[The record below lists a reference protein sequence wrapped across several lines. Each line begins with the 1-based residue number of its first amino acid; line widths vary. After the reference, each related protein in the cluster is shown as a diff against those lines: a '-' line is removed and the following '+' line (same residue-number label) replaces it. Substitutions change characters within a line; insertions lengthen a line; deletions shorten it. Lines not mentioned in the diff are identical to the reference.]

1 MDVLA
6 PLYQYLFRWV
16 IAPVSQQFLGLFDL
30 NGRLCVA
37 FLLTSYLVA
46 YGLFRWRQSR
56 GLTDAPTFWQFLGG
70 NRVHF
75 HPSALLDYRY
85 YFVRAIL
92 KVMLVVPIVGLVDP
106 YVLRSGDYVRF
117 FTQLWGARVQVEEH
131 LVLSLL
137 YGMGVFVLQDF
148 LHYWAHRAYHSRY
161 LWAFHKVHHSAPVL
175 VPATAS
181 RVHFIEKM
189 VERLIDIVF
198 ISAFAGLFWYACGGE
213 ISRYTLF
220 GVTYMVFILNALASN
235 LRHSHV
241 WLSFGPV
248 VEHVLN
254 SPAQHQVHHSD
265 AARHHNK
272 NFGVNLS
279 LWDWMFGTLYVTQS
293 QPEAIRFGTGEAD
306 QARYL
311 TLYSLIV
318 TPFIETAHKVRQAK
332 RPPITGQK
340 NGGSEPACESAGSIN
355 MGVGCE
361 GVFASR
367 LAPTGDLSSVIAPMN
382 GDRLSAREAASARAS
397 GHIRPRAIAPATGT
411 GAGPAN

>member
-6 PLYQYLFRWV
+6 LIEQYLSRWV
-16 IAPVSQQFLGLFDL
+16 FTPVSNQFLGLFDL

-37 FLLTSYLVA
+37 FLFISYAVA
-46 YGLFRWRQSR
+46 YGLFRWRQAR
-56 GLTDAPTFWQFLGG
+56 GLTDAHSFWQFIGG

-92 KVMLVVPIVGLVDP
+92 KVVLVVPIVGLVDP
-106 YVLRSGDYVRF
+106 YVLRSGDYIRF

-131 LVLSLL
+131 LVLTLL
-137 YGMGVFVLQDF
+137 YGLGVFLLQDF
-148 LHYWAHRAYHSRY
+148 IHYWAHRAYHSRY
-161 LWAFHKVHHSAPVL
+161 LWAFHKVHHSATVL

-181 RVHFIEKM
+181 RVHFLEKV
-189 VERLIDIVF
+189 VERLTDLVF

-220 GVTYMVFILNALASN
+220 GVTYMVFILNALAAN

-265 AARHHNK
+265 APRHFNK

-293 QPEAIRFGTGEAD
+293 KPEAIRFGTGEAD
-306 QARYL
+306 QGRYL
-311 TLYSLIV
+311 TIYGLIV
-318 TPFIETAHKVRQAK
+318 MPFVETAQKIRLVK
-332 RPPITGQK
+332 RPSMPSSILKSAKVATPS
-340 NGGSEPACESAGSIN
+340 GGNAVGAGLLA
-355 MGVGCE
+355 MAEGTVATDVGRR
-361 GVFASR
+361 GAIASKP
-367 LAPTGDLSSVIAPMN
+367 APTVI
-382 GDRLSAREAASARAS
+382 G
-397 GHIRPRAIAPATGT
+397 
-411 GAGPAN
+411 

>member
-6 PLYQYLFRWV
+6 LIEQYLSRWV
-16 IAPVSQQFLGLFDL
+16 FTPVSNQFLGLFDL

-37 FLLTSYLVA
+37 FLFISYAVA
-46 YGLFRWRQSR
+46 YGLFRWRQAR
-56 GLTDAPTFWQFLGG
+56 GLTHAHSFWQFIGG

-92 KVMLVVPIVGLVDP
+92 KVVLVVPIVGLVDP
-106 YVLRSGDYVRF
+106 YVLRSGDYIRF

-131 LVLSLL
+131 LVLTLL
-137 YGMGVFVLQDF
+137 YGLGVFLLQDF
-148 LHYWAHRAYHSRY
+148 IHYWAHRAYHSRY
-161 LWAFHKVHHSAPVL
+161 LWAFHKVHHSATVL

-181 RVHFIEKM
+181 RVHFLEKV
-189 VERLIDIVF
+189 VERLTDLVF

-220 GVTYMVFILNALASN
+220 GVTYMVFILNALAAN

-265 AARHHNK
+265 APRHFNK

-279 LWDWMFGTLYVTQS
+279 LWDWMFGTLYVTQT
-293 QPEAIRFGTGEAD
+293 QPEPIRFGTCEAD
-306 QARYL
+306 HGRYL
-311 TLYSLIV
+311 TVYSLII
-318 TPFIETAHKVRQAK
+318 TPFVETLGKIRLVRRSLAVSAQ
-332 RPPITGQK
+332 
-340 NGGSEPACESAGSIN
+340 AGSS
-355 MGVGCE
+355 VRATART
-361 GVFASR
+361 ASR
-367 LAPTGDLSSVIAPMN
+367 AV
-382 GDRLSAREAASARAS
+382 
-397 GHIRPRAIAPATGT
+397 APAAGT
-411 GAGPAN
+411 GVGPAN

>member
-6 PLYQYLFRWV
+6 LIEQYLSRWV
-16 IAPVSQQFLGLFDL
+16 FIPVSNQFLGLFDL

-37 FLLTSYLVA
+37 FLFISYSVA
-46 YGLFRWRQSR
+46 YGLFRWRRVR
-56 GLTDAPTFWQFLGG
+56 GLTDAHSFWQFIGG

-92 KVMLVVPIVGLVDP
+92 KVVLVVPIVGLVDP
-106 YVLRSGDYVRF
+106 YVLRSGDYIRF
-117 FTQLWGARVQVEEH
+117 FTQLWGARVQVEGH
-131 LVLSLL
+131 LVLTLL
-137 YGMGVFVLQDF
+137 YGLGVFLLQDF
-148 LHYWAHRAYHSRY
+148 IHYWAHRAYHSRY
-161 LWAFHKVHHSAPVL
+161 LWAFHKVHHSATVL

-181 RVHFIEKM
+181 RVHFLEKV
-189 VERLIDIVF
+189 VERLTDLVF

-220 GVTYMVFILNALASN
+220 GVTYLVFILNALAAN

-265 AARHHNK
+265 APRHFNK

-279 LWDWMFGTLYVTQS
+279 LWDWMFGTLYVTQT
-293 QPEAIRFGTGEAD
+293 QPEPIRFGTCEAD
-306 QARYL
+306 HGRYL
-311 TLYSLIV
+311 TVYSLII
-318 TPFIETAHKVRQAK
+318 TPFVETLGKIRLARRSLAVSAQ
-332 RPPITGQK
+332 
-340 NGGSEPACESAGSIN
+340 AGSS
-355 MGVGCE
+355 VRATART
-361 GVFASR
+361 ASR
-367 LAPTGDLSSVIAPMN
+367 AV
-382 GDRLSAREAASARAS
+382 
-397 GHIRPRAIAPATGT
+397 APAAGT
-411 GAGPAN
+411 GVGPAN

>member
-1 MDVLA
+1 MDAFAL
-6 PLYQYLFRWV
+6 LYQYLFRWV
-16 IAPVSQQFLGLFDL
+16 IAPVSDQFLGLFDL
-30 NGRLCVA
+30 NGRLCLA
-37 FLLTSYLVA
+37 FLFTSYAVA
-46 YGLFRWRQSR
+46 YGLFRWRKSR
-56 GLTDAPTFWQFLGG
+56 GLTDAPTFWQFIGG
-70 NRVHF
+70 NHVHF

-131 LVLSLL
+131 LALSLL
-137 YGMGVFVLQDF
+137 YGLGVFVLQDF

-181 RVHFIEKM
+181 RLHFVEKM
-189 VERLIDIVF
+189 IERLIDLVF
-198 ISAFAGLFWYACGGE
+198 LSAFAGLFWYACGGE

-220 GVTYMVFILNALASN
+220 GVTYIVLILNALAAN

-265 AARHHNK
+265 APRHFDK

-293 QPEAIRFGTGEAD
+293 KPEAIRFGTGEAD
-306 QARYL
+306 QGRYL

-318 TPFIETAHKVRQAK
+318 TPFIETARKLHQLK
-332 RPPITGQK
+332 RHRSNQPLNLWRGSLLSTG
-340 NGGSEPACESAGSIN
+340 
-355 MGVGCE
+355 
-361 GVFASR
+361 
-367 LAPTGDLSSVIAPMN
+367 
-382 GDRLSAREAASARAS
+382 REAASKN
-397 GHIRPRAIAPATGT
+397 
-411 GAGPAN
+411 GPAAQPNGSKLPRHR

>member
-1 MDVLA
+1 MDVSALF
-6 PLYQYLFRWV
+6 YQYLFRWV
-16 IAPVSQQFLGLFDL
+16 ITPVSDQFLGLFDL
-30 NGRLCVA
+30 NGRLCLA
-37 FLLTSYLVA
+37 FLFSSYAVA
-46 YGLFRWRQSR
+46 YGLFRWRKSR
-56 GLTDAPTFWQFLGG
+56 GLTDAPTFWQFIGG

-117 FTQLWGARVQVEEH
+117 FTHLWGARVQVEQH
-131 LVLSLL
+131 LGLSLL
-137 YGMGVFVLQDF
+137 YGLGVFLLQDF

-175 VPATAS
+175 VPVTAS

-189 VERLIDIVF
+189 IERLIDIVF
-198 ISAFAGLFWYACGGE
+198 ISVFAGIFWYACGGE
-213 ISRYTLF
+213 IDRYTLF

-265 AARHHNK
+265 APRHINK
-272 NFGVNLS
+272 NFGGNLS
-279 LWDWMFGTLYVTQS
+279 LWDWMFGTLYVTRS
-293 QPEAIRFGTGEAD
+293 EPEAIRFGTGEAD
-306 QARYL
+306 RQRYL

-318 TPFIETAHKVRQAK
+318 TPFVETARKLRKTRRSLPQVCTAQHRG
-332 RPPITGQK
+332 R
-340 NGGSEPACESAGSIN
+340 IN
-355 MGVGCE
+355 
-361 GVFASR
+361 
-367 LAPTGDLSSVIAPMN
+367 
-382 GDRLSAREAASARAS
+382 ARATASAHANVRT
-397 GHIRPRAIAPATGT
+397 RPRATAPAAETGV
-411 GAGPAN
+411 GPAS

>member
-6 PLYQYLFRWV
+6 LIEQYLSRWV
-16 IAPVSQQFLGLFDL
+16 IAPVSNQFLGLFDL

-37 FLLTSYLVA
+37 FLFTSYAVA
-46 YGLFRWRQSR
+46 YGLFRWRQAR
-56 GLTDAPTFWQFLGG
+56 GLTDAHSFWQFIGG

-92 KVMLVVPIVGLVDP
+92 KVVLVVPIVGLVDP
-106 YVLRSGDYVRF
+106 YVLRSGDYIRF
-117 FTQLWGARVQVEEH
+117 FIQLWGARVQIEEH
-131 LVLSLL
+131 LTLTLL
-137 YGMGVFVLQDF
+137 YGLGVFLLQDF
-148 LHYWAHRAYHSRY
+148 IHYWTHRAYHSRY
-161 LWAFHKVHHSAPVL
+161 LWAFHKVHHSATVL

-181 RVHFIEKM
+181 RVHFLEKV
-189 VERLIDIVF
+189 VERLTDLVF

-220 GVTYMVFILNALASN
+220 GVTYMVFIFNALAAN

-265 AARHHNK
+265 APRHFNK

-279 LWDWMFGTLYVTQS
+279 LWDWMFGTLYVTQT
-293 QPEAIRFGTGEAD
+293 QPEPIRFGTCEAD
-306 QARYL
+306 HGRYL
-311 TLYSLIV
+311 TVYSLII
-318 TPFIETAHKVRQAK
+318 TPFVETLGKIRLARRSLAVSAQ
-332 RPPITGQK
+332 
-340 NGGSEPACESAGSIN
+340 AGSS
-355 MGVGCE
+355 VRATART
-361 GVFASR
+361 ASR
-367 LAPTGDLSSVIAPMN
+367 AV
-382 GDRLSAREAASARAS
+382 
-397 GHIRPRAIAPATGT
+397 APAAGT
-411 GAGPAN
+411 GVGPAN

>member
-6 PLYQYLFRWV
+6 PIEHFLYRWV
-16 IAPVSQQFLGLFDL
+16 IEPLSDRFLGLFDL
-30 NGRLCVA
+30 NGRLGVA
-37 FLLTSYLVA
+37 FLFTSYAVA
-46 YGLFRWRQSR
+46 YGVFRWRRSR
-56 GLTDAPTFWQFLGG
+56 RLTDAPTFWQFIGG
-70 NRVHF
+70 NRVHL

-85 YFVRAIL
+85 YFARGIL
-92 KVMLVVPIVGLVDP
+92 KVVLVVPIVGLVDP
-106 YVLRSGDYVRF
+106 YVLRSGDYIRF

-131 LVLSLL
+131 LALSLL
-137 YGMGVFVLQDF
+137 YGLGVFLLQDF
-148 LHYWAHRAYHSRY
+148 IHYWAHRAYHSRY

-181 RVHFIEKM
+181 RVHFLEKV
-189 VERLIDIVF
+189 VERLTDLVF

-220 GVTYMVFILNALASN
+220 GVTYMVFILNALAAN

-254 SPAQHQVHHSD
+254 SPAQHQIHHSD
-265 AARHHNK
+265 APRHFDK

-293 QPEAIRFGTGEAD
+293 KPEIIRFGTGEAD

-311 TLYSLIV
+311 TLHSLIV
-318 TPFIETAHKVRQAK
+318 TPFVETLGK
-332 RPPITGQK
+332 I
-340 NGGSEPACESAGSIN
+340 
-355 MGVGCE
+355 
-361 GVFASR
+361 R
-367 LAPTGDLSSVIAPMN
+367 LARRRRAISAQAGASVPAT
-382 GDRLSAREAASARAS
+382 ARTA
-397 GHIRPRAIAPATGT
+397 PRAVAPAAESGL
-411 GAGPAN
+411 GPAS